1 MNFTCRMAG
10 VFEVVYDGQTYRWDS
25 NPCLSI
31 ILDIIFLLQHIDLNK
46 MEVFERDAFLLCHRK
61 EEQVGREEVNA
72 TS

>member
-1 MNFTCRMAG
+1 MS
-10 VFEVVYDGQTYRWDS
+10 VYYIRQV
-25 NPCLSI
+25 I
-31 ILDIIFLLQHIDLNK
+31 FFLLQHIDLNK